1 MKGKQPSNPRDN
13 RNPGGTG
20 GPPQAPPSSS
30 NYPLTPAVT
39 ASRSYSSSAGGSN
52 AGSND
57 YASVSLNDSASVTS
71 DSIYSQASVS
81 SSYRH
86 HNAGP
91 FMPQTPA
98 TPKPVLTQ
106 DAQHQPKTRGS
117 LGLLI
122 VGLGG
127 ANGATLL
134 AGCIANRLQISWH
147 GPVGEPMT
155 PNYYGCITQ
164 IDQRGKYGGVGYR
177 DKVRGLADVSMA
189 AIGGWVRY
197 RCR

>member
-1 MKGKQPSNPRDN
+1 MKGKIPPNPRDN
-13 RNPGGTG
+13 RNPGSTN
-20 GPPQAPPSSS
+20 PQAPS
-30 NYPLTPAVT
+30 NAYQQPPAVT
-39 ASRSYSSSAGGSN
+39 SARSSSFPSSITSN
-52 AGSND
+52 AS
-57 YASVSLNDSASVTS
+57 SQNDSASVATAS
-71 DSIYSQASVS
+71 DSIYSAASVS

-91 FMPQTPA
+91 FMPQTPT

-117 LGLLI
+117 LGLLV

-134 AGCIANRLQISWH
+134 AGCIANRLNISWR
-147 GPVGEPMT
+147 GPVGQPMT

-164 IDQRGKYGGVGYR
+164 INQRGKYGGVGYR
-177 DKVRGLADVSMA
+177 DKVKGLADVSMA
-189 AIGGWVRY
+189 AIGGWVRSY
-197 RCR
+197 RHWSCMEL

>member
-1 MKGKQPSNPRDN
+1 MKGNKLPPNPRDN
-13 RNPGGTG
+13 SRNPGSTN
-20 GPPQAPPSSS
+20 PQAPSSS
-30 NYPLTPAVT
+30 AYQQPPAVT
-39 ASRSYSSSAGGSN
+39 SARSSSFPSSITSN
-52 AGSND
+52 AS
-57 YASVSLNDSASVTS
+57 SLNDSAASVTS

-91 FMPQTPA
+91 FMPQTPS

-117 LGLLI
+117 LGLLV

-134 AGCIANRLQISWH
+134 AGCIANRLQISWR
-147 GPVGEPMT
+147 GPVGQHMT

-177 DKVRGLADVSMA
+177 DKVKGLADVSMA
-189 AIGGWVRY
+189 AIGGWVR
-197 RCR
+197 CP